1 MLGRIVAPLAT
12 AMMVASPCSAQ
23 MQDFNETGAFRPGA
37 SVGAYFR
44 LPLTHEAGKPAR
56 AQVGLRVSAIRDHRD
71 QWSPRAA
78 VHQADALDLRLIG
91 TTRPTL
97 LVAGRP
103 AADLPRQRLNLSTG
117 ATIAIVA
124 GGAALLLLA
133 AAASSVASFPGCPTI
148 GGSRDH
154 CID

>member
-1 MLGRIVAPLAT
+1 MPE
-12 AMMVASPCSAQ
+12 
-23 MQDFNETGAFRPGA
+23 FNDRGAVRNGA

-44 LPLTHEAGKPAR
+44 LPLAHQAGKPAKP
-56 AQVGLRVSAIRDHRD
+56 QIGLRVSAIRDHRN

-78 VHQADALDLRLIG
+78 VHQADALDLRLVG
-91 TTRPTL
+91 APKPTL

-103 AADLPRQRLNLSTG
+103 AADLPRRRANLSTG

-133 AAASSVASFPGCPTI
+133 AAAAAGPGFPDCPTI